1 MALDLE
7 DMIVEYLRPRLSDEE
22 KRCLETRQQI
32 GDHID
37 EDSLHEMR
45 EQLFMIVW
53 TRISAGR
60 VIDALM
66 RDVDDEVAEEP
77 PSDEDEEED

>member
-1 MALDLE
+1 MSLDLE
-7 DMIVEYLRPRLSDEE
+7 DMLVEYLRPRLSDEE

-37 EDSLHEMR
+37 EDSLNEMR

-53 TRISAGR
+53 SRISAGR
-60 VIDALM
+60 IIQALM
-66 RDVDDEVAEEP
+66 RDVEDEVAEEP
-77 PSDEDEEED
+77 PSSDEEED

>member
-22 KRCLETRQQI
+22 KRCLETRPQI

-37 EDSLHEMR
+37 EDSLNEMR

-53 TRISAGR
+53 SRISAGR
-60 VIDALM
+60 IIQALM

-77 PSDEDEEED
+77 PSSEDEEED